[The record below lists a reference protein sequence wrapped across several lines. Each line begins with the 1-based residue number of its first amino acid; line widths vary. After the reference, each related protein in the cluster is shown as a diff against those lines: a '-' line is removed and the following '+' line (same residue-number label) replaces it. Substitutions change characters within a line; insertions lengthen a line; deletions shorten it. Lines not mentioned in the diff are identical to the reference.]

1 VGGFLSLSLS
11 AYVESESYLVHGAQ
25 VPSQQALLQL
35 VVSAHQ
41 LHNSI
46 ALMKKLYIV
55 MQVILIEN
63 IFSFEKIVICT

>member
-11 AYVESESYLVHGAQ
+11 AYVESESYLGAQ

-46 ALMKKLYIV
+46 ALMKKLKIV

-63 IFSFEKIVICT
+63 IFSFEK